1 MFKGPDIQ
9 KVWFKY
15 VVQKIDMEIEE
26 SLKKSVKMSLLDL
39 LRVVGDDEEGKE
51 NITAIPIFKLSV
63 ELEAGILG
71 FRPNS
76 DYLLNMMRQTT
87 TAMVELLSEFKRME

>member
-1 MFKGPDIQ
+1 
-9 KVWFKY
+9 
-15 VVQKIDMEIEE
+15 MEIEE

-63 ELEAGILG
+63 ELEAGKIG